1 MGDKWKE
8 GVKIIKKWVTS
19 FMDGPQIVVKIN
31 LCINYLL
38 KKGLFTNHNI
48 FFYFPVQNRLN
59 CSTALPSMRILIL
72 TRLITIFMTMLV
84 YPVFRTMIS
93 IMSVGKIPF
102 MTTFMIIQVS
112 EQLHLYQYT
121 YMQSPK
127 KKKCTK
133 CFVLFAYLLSFL
145 FQSYIFVWRTN
156 CSQGS
161 CKNLKRIL

>member
-1 MGDKWKE
+1 
-8 GVKIIKKWVTS
+8 
-19 FMDGPQIVVKIN
+19 MDGP

-38 KKGLFTNHNI
+38 IKGLTTNQN

-112 EQLHLYQYT
+112 EHQQLYQYT

-127 KKKCTK
+127 KKKCTNF
-133 CFVLFAYLLSFL
+133 FVLFTFLLRFL

-156 CSQGS
+156 YSQAS

>member
-1 MGDKWKE
+1 MGD
-8 GVKIIKKWVTS
+8 IIYGGALDCCKNQ
-19 FMDGPQIVVKIN
+19 FMYY
-31 LCINYLL
+31 NYLL

-48 FFYFPVQNRLN
+48 FYFPVQNRLN

-112 EQLHLYQYT
+112 EHQQCNCISIPICSLLRR
-121 YMQSPK
+121 K
-127 KKKCTK
+127 NVLN
-133 CFVLFAYLLSFL
+133 VLFAFLLSFL
-145 FQSYIFVWRTN
+145 F
-156 CSQGS
+156 
-161 CKNLKRIL
+161 